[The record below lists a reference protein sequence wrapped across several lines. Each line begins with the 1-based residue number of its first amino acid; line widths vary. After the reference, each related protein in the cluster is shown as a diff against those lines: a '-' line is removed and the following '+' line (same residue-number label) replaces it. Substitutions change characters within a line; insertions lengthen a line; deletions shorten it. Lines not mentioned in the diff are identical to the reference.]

1 MTSARTTAI
10 RRDVSSGEF
19 VRVISLWNEYA
30 SLLQG
35 EISRGVC
42 TRAHMEEAREL
53 LEWSRRTVALA
64 RTHTQSKLDALRVAE
79 QYLERVPQSAAVLR
93 TCL

>member
-1 MTSARTTAI
+1 
-10 RRDVSSGEF
+10 
-19 VRVISLWNEYA
+19 
-30 SLLQG
+30 
-35 EISRGVC
+35 
-42 TRAHMEEAREL
+42 MEEAREL